1 MPQNFI
7 ESRREQGFLL
17 PPDVRD
23 WLASDHLAWFV
34 IDAVKGMD
42 VRAFY
47 AAYRADGHGAAAY
60 EPSVMVTVI
69 LFAFATGVRS
79 SRAIERHCREHVA
92 FRVITGNLVPD
103 HVTVARFICRHQ
115 RALSGLFTDVLKL
128 CHEAGLV
135 KRGVVSIDGTR
146 IAGNANPD
154 VNFHFEQ
161 IAREVLAEVTATD
174 EAEDAQLG
182 EARGDELPEQLRT
195 AEGRREFLR
204 QARER
209 LLGDDGSAE
218 GVSEAAETGEEAG
231 EEAIGEREA
240 DAPDEEP
247 EDCALTEQSD
257 GEAENEEP
265 ERRSTPEF
273 CFDSSHITDAG
284 GGRRRWLSEAKRQ
297 LERHRWD
304 NPDPISRSRVERL
317 LLALERLEAEL
328 SAERAGNEAYEAY
341 RQQGRMRDG
350 RRFGR
355 PPDPHLP
362 PQVPEGKVNVTDP
375 DSRPIP
381 IGFGF
386 VQGYNAQ
393 TAVNEH
399 QVVLA
404 AEITNLSTDFS
415 QLSPM
420 VAAVLRELGR
430 AGIDQKLLDAVAA
443 DAGYWNEQQMD
454 DVVNNRHIPVLVAP
468 DKGSRGTPKR
478 WQNEP
483 RANWMR
489 TVLTSDHGR
498 ERYAKRKQTVEP
510 LYGDTK
516 HNKGFIRF
524 HRRGRIKVRTEFR
537 LLMMAHNL
545 TKVHRAQIATPA
557 A

>member
-23 WLASDHLAWFV
+23 WLAPDHLAWFV

-42 VRAFY
+42 LRAFY

-103 HVTVARFICRHQ
+103 HVTVARFVCRHQ
-115 RALSGLFTDVLKL
+115 QALSGLFTDVLKL
-128 CHEAGLV
+128 CDEAGLV
-135 KRGVVSIDGTR
+135 KRGVVTIDGTR

-161 IAREVLAEVTATD
+161 IAREVLAEVRATD
-174 EAEDAQLG
+174 EAEDQELG

-209 LLGDDGSAE
+209 LLGDDAGAE
-218 GVSEAAETGEEAG
+218 GVSEDAEMGGEAG
-231 EEAIGEREA
+231 EETIGEREA
-240 DAPDEEP
+240 DAPDVEP
-247 EDCALTEQSD
+247 EDCAWQSD
-257 GEAENEEP
+257 AEGENEEP

-273 CFDSSHITDAG
+273 EFDSSQITDAG

-297 LERHRWD
+297 IEQHRWD
-304 NPDPISRSRVERL
+304 NPDPISRSRVERW

-328 SAERAGNEAYEAY
+328 AAECAGNEAYEAY
-341 RQQGRMRDG
+341 REQGRMRDG

-355 PPDPHLP
+355 PPDPHQP
-362 PQVPEGKVNVTDP
+362 PQIPEGKVNVTDL

-393 TAVNEH
+393 TAVNE
-399 QVVLA
+399 QQIVLA

-420 VAAVLRELGR
+420 VAAVLLELGR
-430 AGIDQKLLDAVAA
+430 AGIDPKLLEAVAA

-454 DVVNNRHIPVLVAP
+454 DVVNNRHLPLLVAP

-489 TVLTSDHGR
+489 TVLKSDNGR

-545 TKVHRAQIATPA
+545 TKVHRREIATVA